1 MTEEKHQ
8 QPVAKEPQATPNTV
22 ASNGASWGLGIAIVL
37 IGALLLARNL
47 GVDLFFL
54 KLHNWWAIFILL
66 AAIPPLQQALAELKR
81 NGFTYTAANSLISVA
96 AIVMLAL
103 LFLLG
108 LSFWTWWPVFL
119 IAAGLL
125 LITGSKK

>member
-47 GVDLFFL
+47 GVELAFL
-54 KLHNWWAIFILL
+54 KFHNWWAIFILL
-66 AAIPPLQQALAELKR
+66 AAIAPLQQAVAEFRRAGL
-81 NGFTYTAANSLISVA
+81 NAAVANSLVSVA
-96 AIVMLAL
+96 AIIMLAL
-103 LFLLG
+103 LFLLD

-119 IAAGLL
+119 IAGGLL
-125 LITGSKK
+125 LITSSKS